1 MDASEVALQELREY
15 TRTLGKSLES
25 AEGTTI
31 GETADDSDET
41 IHIFSLASGHL
52 YEKFLKM
59 MMLSVSGAEM
69 QSAYR

>member
-25 AEGTTI
+25 VKGAKVSE
-31 GETADDSDET
+31 ADSGSDET

-59 MMLSVSGAEM
+59 MMLSVSGAEI